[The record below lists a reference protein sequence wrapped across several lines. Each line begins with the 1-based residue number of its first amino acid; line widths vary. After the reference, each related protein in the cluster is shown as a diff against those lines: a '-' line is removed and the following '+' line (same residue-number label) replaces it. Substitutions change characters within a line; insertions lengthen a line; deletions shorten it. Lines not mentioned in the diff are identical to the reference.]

1 MCTVWW
7 LLAFLH
13 PDTTH
18 ANSMPG
24 GHSPIQSTAPVH
36 MCAALVST
44 GKGHL
49 THSNQSCC
57 PLCLALAAAAAF
69 LQHAVSQ
76 GRLALPAADR
86 RGACSQYAC
95 RRGSILHSQMRSNKT
110 KRQQGTGVAAF
121 GGVPPTCSLPK
132 QNAEKLPRQK
142 ECLTASTLVAQLNV
156 AAFCR
161 QGKSC

>member
-49 THSNQSCC
+49 THFNQSCC
-57 PLCLALAAAAAF
+57 PLCLARAATAAF

-76 GRLALPAADR
+76 GRLALPAES
-86 RGACSQYAC
+86 RGACSQNAC
-95 RRGSILHSQMRSNKT
+95 RSGSILHSQMRSNKT
-110 KRQQGTGVAAF
+110 KGQQGTGIAAF
-121 GGVPPTCSLPK
+121 GGVPPQPARCPNKMRKNS
-132 QNAEKLPRQK
+132 QDRRSA
-142 ECLTASTLVAQLNV
+142 
-156 AAFCR
+156 
-161 QGKSC
+161 